1 MPRSHRLWRGILPP
15 IQSMTGFAR
24 LEATHPW
31 GSLGCEIRSVNH
43 RYLELQ
49 MRVPDALRHA
59 EHAARERLR
68 ESLGR
73 GKVDCTLRLQPAS
86 RSHGGIC
93 LDESLLLGLARACER
108 IDALSPGMSR
118 PTPLDFLGWP
128 GVIAA
133 DTPDADTT
141 AEAVL
146 ALVQATATE
155 LVAMR
160 EREGARLAACL
171 EQRLAG
177 IAALVDEV
185 RERLPQLIGDYRGR
199 LTARIAELGVEADPA
214 RISQELALLAARADP
229 AEELDRLAAHVA
241 ETRRSLAAG
250 GACGRRLDFLMQEF
264 NREANTLSSK
274 SVSTET
280 TRAALEMKVLIEQM
294 REQVQNIE

>member
-1 MPRSHRLWRGILPP
+1 MPP

-49 MRVPDALRHA
+49 LRVPEPLRHA

-68 ESLGR
+68 EVLGR

-86 RSHGGIC
+86 RSQGTLC
-93 LDESLLLGLARACER
+93 LDDALLHALSDACSR
-108 IDALSPGMSR
+108 IDTLAPGLSR

-133 DTPDADTT
+133 DTPDTDTT
-141 AEAVL
+141 SEAVL
-146 ALVQATATE
+146 ALVQATAAE

-160 EREGARLAACL
+160 EREGERLAGCL

-177 IAALVDEV
+177 IAALVGEV
-185 RERLPQLIGDYRGR
+185 RERLPQLIGEYRGR
-199 LTARIAELGVEADPA
+199 LTARISDLGVEADPA

-229 AEELDRLAAHVA
+229 AEELDRLEAHVA

-274 SVSTET
+274 SVSTQI

>member
-1 MPRSHRLWRGILPP
+1 
-15 IQSMTGFAR
+15 MTGFAR

-49 MRVPDALRHA
+49 LRVPDALRHT

-73 GKVDCTLRLQPAS
+73 GKVDCALRLQPAS
-86 RSHGGIC
+86 RSRGALC
-93 LDESLLLGLARACER
+93 LDESLLLGLSEACDR
-108 IDALSPGMSR
+108 IDALSPGLSR
-118 PTPLDFLGWP
+118 PTPLDFLSWP

-141 AEAVL
+141 TEAVL
-146 ALVQATATE
+146 SLVQASAAE
-155 LVAMR
+155 LVGMR
-160 EREGARLAACL
+160 EREGTRLATCL

-177 IAALVDEV
+177 IEALVGEV
-185 RERLPQLIGDYRGR
+185 RTRLPELLGDYRGR
-199 LTARIAELGVEADPA
+199 LTARISELGVEADPA

-229 AEELDRLAAHVA
+229 AEELDRLEAHVA

-274 SVSTET
+274 SVSTDV

>member
-1 MPRSHRLWRGILPP
+1 MPP

-49 MRVPDALRHA
+49 LRLPDALRHA

-68 ESLGR
+68 EALGR
-73 GKVDCTLRLQPAS
+73 GKVDCTLRFQHAS
-86 RSHGGIC
+86 HTQGTLC
-93 LDESLLLGLARACER
+93 LDESLLLGLSAACDR
-108 IDALSPGMSR
+108 IEALSPGLAR

-128 GVIAA
+128 GVVAA
-133 DTPDADTT
+133 DTPDADTIS
-141 AEAVL
+141 EAVL
-146 ALVQATATE
+146 ALVKATAAE
-155 LVAMR
+155 LVLMR

-171 EQRLAG
+171 EQRLCG
-177 IAALVDEV
+177 IEALLHGVRAELPKLIDGY
-185 RERLPQLIGDYRGR
+185 RERLA
-199 LTARIAELGVEADPA
+199 ARVAELGVEAEPA
-214 RISQELALLAARADP
+214 RLAQELALLAARADP
-229 AEELDRLAAHVA
+229 AEELDRLEAHVA
-241 ETRRSLAAG
+241 EARRSLVSG

-274 SVSTET
+274 SVATQT
-280 TRAALEMKVLIEQM
+280 TQAALEMKVLIEQM